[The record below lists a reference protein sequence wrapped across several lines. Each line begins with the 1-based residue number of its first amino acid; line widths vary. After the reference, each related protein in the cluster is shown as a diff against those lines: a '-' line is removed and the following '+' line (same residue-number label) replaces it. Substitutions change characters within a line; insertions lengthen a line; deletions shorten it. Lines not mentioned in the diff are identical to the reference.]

1 MEVQFAYQK
10 KRSEF
15 GRQCL
20 FSDKGPEL
28 IDNYPSDKQLHK
40 NFLLRYNLRHT
51 LYVGKLCVIVLIY
64 RDPVSRTTQCAPI
77 QAEHYLN
84 TMRAEF
90 TNSSMNH
97 VEGGWP
103 KDVNTADEEQTKR
116 YRRKIEKD
124 EGYYHTMMQLFKV
137 GFFN

>member
-1 MEVQFAYQK
+1 MDVTYAYQK
-10 KRSEF
+10 KRSDF

-20 FSDKGPEL
+20 FSERGPDL
-28 IDNYPSDKQLHK
+28 IDNFPSNK
-40 NFLLRYNLRHT
+40 
-51 LYVGKLCVIVLIY
+51 KLAKEFIF
-64 RDPVSRTTQCAPI
+64 RDPVDRSTQCAPI

-97 VEGGWP
+97 IEGGWP
-103 KDVNTADEEQTKR
+103 KDINTADEEQTKR

-124 EGYYHTMMQLFKV
+124 EGFNHTMMQLFKV
-137 GFFN
+137 IKS